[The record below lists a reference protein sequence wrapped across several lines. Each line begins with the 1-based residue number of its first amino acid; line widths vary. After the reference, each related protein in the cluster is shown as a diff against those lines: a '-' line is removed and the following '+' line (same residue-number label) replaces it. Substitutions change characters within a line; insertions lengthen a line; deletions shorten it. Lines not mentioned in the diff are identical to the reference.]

1 LLVGLLWHITCNPIR
16 VMPTDLVL
24 IIDDDLAFCQLVS
37 TALSRAGFHVLAAHD
52 GLSGLTLAR
61 EAQPAV
67 ILLDMILPGL
77 GGVRTCQQLK
87 QDPALAASIVVAIT
101 ASPDLRYI
109 EHAFRAGA
117 EFFLMKPFGTE
128 MLVQVIQSAARRAKV
143 GGRRRSH
150 PRFPVGLRVRCVLEE
165 VEGRAVNA
173 SLGGLQLYLGER
185 LAPGTTFR
193 LELDL
198 PTGAITAEAKVIWQ
212 DDDVSGRSIRH
223 NHGVQFLRFVED
235 SGFLQYK
242 RFLSKVVVKS
252 DVSSPQPSSSLA
264 SRTPPEPQK

>member
-1 LLVGLLWHITCNPIR
+1 MGTSLWHITCKPIH
-16 VMPTDLVL
+16 VMRTGPVL

-37 TALSRAGFHVLAAHD
+37 TALKPVGFDVLAAHD
-52 GLSGLTLAR
+52 GSTGLKLAR
-61 EAQPAV
+61 EARPPV

-87 QDPALAASIVVAIT
+87 QDAALAASVVVAIT

-109 EHAFRAGA
+109 EQAFRAGA

-128 MLVQVIQSAARRAKV
+128 KLVQVIQSAAQRSKV

-150 PRFPVGLRVRCVLEE
+150 PRFPVDLRVRCVQEE
-165 VEGRAVNA
+165 VGGRAVNA
-173 SLGGLQLYLGER
+173 SLSGLQLYLAER
-185 LAPGTTFR
+185 LAPGTTFH
-193 LELDL
+193 LQLDL
-198 PTGAITAEAKVIWQ
+198 PTGTITAEAKVIWQ
-212 DDDVSGRSIRH
+212 DDDLSGRSIRY
-223 NHGVQFLRFVED
+223 NHGVQILRFVED

-252 DVSSPQPSSSLA
+252 DVSSPQPSSSIA
-264 SRTPPEPQK
+264 TSTPPEPQK